1 MPDRPTPNTNPAHR
15 AAAAAAT
22 LAALLLP
29 ITACVPDGPQ
39 PRPKPQLR
47 NFEQPPDLK
56 VGNPGF
62 AVDTT
67 PEDTDNNGFF
77 DTWSITVLLFAQDQR
92 QYPRAFTAPGKIT
105 FTLTAQDRTTLAR
118 WRIPLESLDDNR
130 FSDFI
135 GDGYRF
141 DLSLADADLK
151 PNTDNPA
158 RPPDRLAPTMASLA
172 MTYHP
177 PGDDTDPIPA
187 SRALSIRVG
196 PTGL

>member
-1 MPDRPTPNTNPAHR
+1 MPSPRLAIQT
-15 AAAAAAT
+15 AA
-22 LAALLLP
+22 LAAILTPLA
-29 ITACVPDGPQ
+29 ACVPDGPQ

-47 NFEQPPDLK
+47 TFDQPPDLK

-92 QYPRAFTAPGKIT
+92 QYPKAFIAPGEIT
-105 FTLTAQDRTTLAR
+105 FTLTAQDRTTLAQ
-118 WRIPLESLDDNR
+118 WRIPLESLEGNQ
-130 FSDFI
+130 FTDFI

-158 RPPDRLAPTMASLA
+158 RPPDRLAPAMASLA

-177 PGDDTDPIPA
+177 PADDAQPIPA